1 MTRNQIAWFEANER
15 ARANLVAEEETR
27 RANFARES
35 EQTRHN
41 LELEDQGRKALV
53 ETNRS
58 NQAQEELKRQDLVL
72 RDKYNRD
79 QLVLSYKQFAEVE
92 RSNKAR
98 ERIAFQNAALEK
110 AKVIESQRHNYA
122 TESVARM
129 EHFRQL
135 QRDKQQN
142 ALAYRNYREV
152 RRSNRARE
160 AMESRK
166 VRTQE
171 QDAMTRLRT
180 QREQERTNRQKENVS
195 WFNAYSNAASSAMK
209 ATASVIPLLFV

>member
-1 MTRNQIAWFEANER
+1 MTRNQIAWFEANEH
-15 ARANLVAEEETR
+15 ARANLAAEEETR

-35 EQTRHN
+35 EQARHN

-58 NQAQEELKRQDLVL
+58 NQAQEELKRQDLAV
-72 RDKYNRD
+72 RDKYNRA
-79 QLVLSYKQFAEVE
+79 QLALSYKQFAEVE
-92 RSNKAR
+92 RSNRAR
-98 ERIAFQNAALEK
+98 ERVAFQNAALEK
-110 AKVIESQRHNYA
+110 LKAIESQRHNYA

-135 QRDKQQN
+135 QRDRQQN

-160 AMESRK
+160 ALESRK
-166 VRTQE
+166 VSTQE
-171 QDAMTRLRT
+171 RDSMTRLRT
-180 QREQERTNRQKENVS
+180 QKEQERANRQKENVS
-195 WFNAYSNAASSAMK
+195 WFNAYSNATNSAMK
-209 ATASVIPLLFV
+209 AAASVIPLLFI